1 MNGQHF
7 ADVVVI
13 PVLRQMGERF
23 ASRSAVALLTGIAA
37 HESFGFSR
45 LTQIRGPALGFVQME
60 PQVIEDIDKNFLAFR
75 PELQGNVNRFRH
87 QALPVGQEF
96 VTNLALQVVYARL
109 HLWRVQEPLPD
120 HTDLWAMAGYWKQHY
135 NTAAGKGTREKF
147 VDDWNRYVRRLSY
160 EGFNGKSFL

>member
-13 PVLRQMGERF
+13 PVLRQMGAQF
-23 ASRSAVALLTGIAA
+23 ASRSAVAMITGIAA

-45 LTQIRGPALGFVQME
+45 LTQIKGPALGFVQME

-75 PELQGNVNRFRH
+75 PEMQGNVSRFRH
-87 QALPVGQEF
+87 QALPVEQEF

-109 HLWRVQEPLPD
+109 HLWRVRAPLPESA
-120 HTDLWAMAGYWKQHY
+120 DLWAMARYWKEHY
-135 NTAAGKGTREKF
+135 NTAAGKGTPEKF
-147 VDDWNRYVRRLSY
+147 VDDWNRYVRKLSY
-160 EGFNGKSFL
+160 ERLN